1 MLQGFSQS
9 FYNLG
14 CMYENGMLGRINSQQ
29 ALLYFYNG
37 GLKGDHY
44 SRLKFAYQLMNQ
56 TSIMK
61 EQY

>member
-1 MLQGFSQS
+1 MN
-9 FYNLG
+9 Y
-14 CMYENGMLGRINSQQ
+14 YK
-29 ALLYFYNG
+29 G
-37 GLKGDHY
+37 GLKGDLQ